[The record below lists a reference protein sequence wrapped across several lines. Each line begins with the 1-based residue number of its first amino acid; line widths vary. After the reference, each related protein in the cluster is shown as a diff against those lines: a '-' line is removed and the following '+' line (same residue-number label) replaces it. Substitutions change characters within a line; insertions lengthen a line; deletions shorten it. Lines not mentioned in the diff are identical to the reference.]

1 MKHLLLT
8 TIAAV
13 VLVGCGE
20 STVKS
25 VDEISIDEILKGNSE
40 ASLGLMDEILKGNIE
55 GVKQYLAAGAVVN
68 EGVWIRAHGTSQLPL
83 NLAVQEGHKEIVELI
98 IAKGTDVNAKG
109 GIGGG
114 TPLHRAA
121 MEGHNEIAEL
131 LIAKGAN
138 VNAKGG
144 IGGGTPLHRAA
155 TKEIVE
161 LLITKGADVN
171 ARGDFGKTPLDWAN
185 DELAD
190 LLRKH
195 GGKYGSIHTAA
206 AGGDTEAVKEFLAAG
221 TDVNAKD
228 KWGLYKGQT
237 PLNWAT
243 QRNHPATIPQPPT
256 SFANTA
262 ARRVKN

>member
-8 TIAAV
+8 TITAV

-25 VDEISIDEILKGNSE
+25 VDEISV
-40 ASLGLMDEILKGNIE
+40 DEILKGNIE

-68 EGVWIRAHGTSQLPL
+68 EWVWIRAHGTSQLPL
-83 NLAVQEGHKEIVELI
+83 SLAVQEGHKEIFELI
-98 IAKGTDVNAKG
+98 IAKGTD
-109 GIGGG
+109 
-114 TPLHRAA
+114 
-121 MEGHNEIAEL
+121 
-131 LIAKGAN
+131 

-171 ARGDFGKTPLDWAN
+171 ARDDVGKTPLDWAN

-195 GGKYGSIHTAA
+195 GGKTGEELKAE
-206 AGGDTEAVKEFLAAG
+206 GK
-221 TDVNAKD
+221 
-228 KWGLYKGQT
+228 
-237 PLNWAT
+237 
-243 QRNHPATIPQPPT
+243 
-256 SFANTA
+256 
-262 ARRVKN
+262 